1 MQTEQPS
8 LMSPDAVIA
17 LLDRLLAEGRY
28 AQLEQA
34 SREILSQHRFFLWH
48 QYLIVALLRTR
59 RREEAARE
67 LDDLISYKFNIA
79 DRAWPEIREA
89 FPEKFAGHYV
99 LSTMKPELGLE
110 TQNRLRAHWD
120 VPCPIAT
127 REAFA
132 AAIDALVSA
141 SVPTLPPMQRETTRI
156 TTFGSCF
163 AANLAKSLKASGLEA
178 SNLLIEE
185 SVNSP
190 LANRAFL
197 DAIVNA
203 ERSPSFERV
212 REGFGED
219 FAARA
224 RERLE
229 RADVVVITLG
239 VAPGMFHVG
248 SGEFAFLVDY
258 RALLKKNLLY
268 MRTPRVEEIKQALR
282 DVLALVRR
290 LNAAARIYL
299 TISPVPLMG
308 TIELAHAVIADC
320 VSKSTLRAALHEVL
334 QEDAPPAMYYWPAFE
349 IVRWLGAHANVQ
361 IFGEDDQVSRHV
373 SDWVVEMIVGRFS
386 HHLFGP

>member
-1 MQTEQPS
+1 MQTDQPS
-8 LMSPDAVIA
+8 VMSPDAVIV
-17 LLDRLLAEGRY
+17 LFDRLLAEGRH

-34 SREILSQHRFFLWH
+34 SREVLSQHRFFLWH
-48 QYLIVALLRTR
+48 QYLIVALLRTG
-59 RREEAARE
+59 RREEAGRE

-79 DRAWPEIREA
+79 DRVWPEIRDA
-89 FPEKFAGHYV
+89 FAEKFAAHYV

-110 TQNRLRAHWD
+110 TQNRFRAHWD
-120 VPCPIAT
+120 VPCPMAT

-132 AAIDALVSA
+132 VAIHELVSA
-141 SVPTLPPMQRETTRI
+141 SVPGLPLLQREKTRI

-163 AANLAKSLKASGLEA
+163 AANLAKSLKANGLEA

-197 DAIVNA
+197 DAIVNGA
-203 ERSPSFERV
+203 QSPGFARV
-212 REGFGED
+212 REAFGED
-219 FAARA
+219 FTARA

-248 SGEFAFLVDY
+248 SDEFAFLVDY
-258 RALLKKNLLY
+258 RELLKKKLLY

-290 LNAAARIYL
+290 LNPAGRVYL

-320 VSKSTLRAALHEVL
+320 VSKTTLRAALHEVL
-334 QEDAPPAMYYWPAFE
+334 QEDAPAGMYYWPAFE
-349 IVRWLGAHANVQ
+349 IVRWLGAHASTQV
-361 IFGEDDQVSRHV
+361 FGEDDQVSRHV
-373 SDWVVEMIVGRFS
+373 SNWVVEMIVGRFS
-386 HHLFGP
+386 HHLFGA